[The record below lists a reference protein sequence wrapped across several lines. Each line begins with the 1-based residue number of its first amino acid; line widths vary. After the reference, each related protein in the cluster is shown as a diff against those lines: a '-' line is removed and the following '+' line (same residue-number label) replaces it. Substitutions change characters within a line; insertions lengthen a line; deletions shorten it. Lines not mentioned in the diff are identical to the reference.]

1 MKVATVLWFTKG
13 QRLFQWKKVCF
24 LKMQSLYSQGKS
36 SSISRFR
43 NHILVQNSK
52 VPWFFKKSEK
62 KFEANCLF
70 LIFNA
75 HFCGIDNKKLNKL
88 PVVYFIVYYV
98 KGLRFPCL
106 DTLFN
111 DAVGEPHILGSSTTT
126 YVIRMI

>member
-1 MKVATVLWFTKG
+1 MKVTTVPWFIKG

-62 KFEANCLF
+62 K
-70 LIFNA
+70 
-75 HFCGIDNKKLNKL
+75 
-88 PVVYFIVYYV
+88 
-98 KGLRFPCL
+98 
-106 DTLFN
+106 
-111 DAVGEPHILGSSTTT
+111 
-126 YVIRMI
+126 IRG